1 MMTTDTR
8 RHEEIA
14 MKHRN
19 SRDIRRHARR
29 GFTLIE
35 AALATVIIGTGVLA
49 IISAQ
54 QVLLAKNEWSSMTS
68 TATWLGNEIR
78 EMTLNLPRHDPVT
91 GTAYWGPE
99 EDEILLG
106 DYDDIDDFDG
116 FGDGLVFSASLNNGP
131 INSARR
137 IITDMD
143 GWEQIVTVT
152 NVDQFDILTP
162 MDDAT
167 TEMVRVEVLIRFQ
180 GAQDSQP
187 IDMTRIRWI
196 APR

>member
-1 MMTTDTR
+1 MTNRT
-8 RHEEIA
+8 
-14 MKHRN
+14 
-19 SRDIRRHARR
+19 DIRARGRRRR

-54 QVLLAKNEWSSMTS
+54 QVLLAKNEWSTMTS

-99 EDEILLG
+99 DDEGLLE
-106 DYDDIDDFDG
+106 DYDDVDDFDG
-116 FGDGLVFSASLNNGP
+116 YGDGLVFSAALGNGP
-131 INSARR
+131 INAARQV
-137 IITDMD
+137 IPDME

-152 NVDQFDILTP
+152 SVDQYDILTP
-162 MDDAT
+162 LADAS
-167 TEMVRVEVLIRFQ
+167 TEMVRVEVLVRFQ
-180 GAQDSQP
+180 ASEAQQP